1 MTNKEK
7 YKQAFS
13 VLHSS
18 GRQFLEVEE
27 MMKVRKKA
35 RSRVA
40 AAAAAVCMVLAGGGS
55 IAYAA
60 DVGGVQRT
68 IQIWIHGDQTDAD
81 FEYGADG
88 TYWITYPSEDGTV
101 EERGGGIA
109 IEDDGSQRPLSEG
122 ELLQSLD
129 DPDVVYEEDGTV
141 WVYYHDQKIEITDR
155 FQDGICYVKVS
166 KGEKTFYMTIK
177 YQDGWCADPHK
188 YVDPKELE

>member
-18 GRQFLEVEE
+18 DRQFLEVEK

-35 RSRVA
+35 RSRAA

-68 IQIWIHGDQTDAD
+68 IQIWIHGDQT
-81 FEYGADG
+81 
-88 TYWITYPSEDGTV
+88 
-101 EERGGGIA
+101 
-109 IEDDGSQRPLSEG
+109 
-122 ELLQSLD
+122 
-129 DPDVVYEEDGTV
+129 
-141 WVYYHDQKIEITDR
+141 EIGR
-155 FQDGICYVKVS
+155 AHV
-166 KGEKTFYMTIK
+166 
-177 YQDGWCADPHK
+177 
-188 YVDPKELE
+188 